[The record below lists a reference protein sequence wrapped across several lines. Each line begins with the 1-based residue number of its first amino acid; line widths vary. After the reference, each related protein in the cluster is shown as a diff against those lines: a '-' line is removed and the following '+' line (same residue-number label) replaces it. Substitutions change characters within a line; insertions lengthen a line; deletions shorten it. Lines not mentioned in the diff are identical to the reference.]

1 MIRFHAS
8 ASMSLFME
16 ERPEKK
22 LAITSFA
29 MHSARGLIRD
39 QKMRR
44 NTMFVLLIVALVL
57 LFCGSTF
64 LQSILNPREH
74 PGWFI
79 LFWFV
84 CIWLTFT
91 AFLLAVFDIL
101 LVRAQVR
108 KAEKTLR
115 AGLHQNPD
123 SPAQQNDQ

>member
-1 MIRFHAS
+1 
-8 ASMSLFME
+8 MSLFME

-39 QKMRR
+39 QKTRR
-44 NTMFVLLIVALVL
+44 NTMFVLLLVALLL
-57 LFCGSTF
+57 LFSGSTF
-64 LQSILNPREH
+64 LQTFLSPREH

-91 AFLLAVFDIL
+91 AFLLAIFDIL
-101 LVRAQVR
+101 LVRAQAR
-108 KAEKTLR
+108 KVDKILR
-115 AGLHQNPD
+115 THLPNNPD
-123 SPAQQNDQ
+123 SPARQNDDGHG